1 MGNFLGGSAPAMA
14 RQIMEGYTLVNAVML
29 KRLTTQELDTLLFE
43 MEKLLRDTRGEIV
56 DLTDLEA
63 IQKKN
68 RKVSRLQNSVRVL
81 KASKQER
88 LRHG

>member
-1 MGNFLGGSAPAMA
+1 MA